1 MRIKIFDVEHG
12 QCALVE
18 HANEHMLIDCGHNSS
33 TGWRPSQMLRYRGI
47 EHLDALIV
55 TNEDEDHAS
64 DLANVLAAASVGQ
77 VYTNPTISGPAL
89 LSLKGQDRCGPGIYA
104 LSRLLQGLGGAAAAP
119 WFDGVRIHCFWND
132 YPRHFQD
139 ENNLSLVVILEW
151 SDFSICFPGD
161 MEKAG
166 WLRLLQDPAFRA
178 AIASVQVFMA
188 SHHGRESGY
197 FEPLFRLTGLSPQIV
212 VISDAGIQYATQETV
227 RTYGTHARG
236 ITLGDR
242 ARRVLTT
249 RHDGMIEFSRD
260 PFGWQV
266 TTSRTW

>member
-33 TGWRPSQMLRYRGI
+33 TSWRPSDMLRYRGI
-47 EHLDALIV
+47 AHLDALII

-64 DLANVLAAASVGQ
+64 DLANVLAAVSIAR
-77 VYTNPTISGPAL
+77 VYTNPTISGSAL
-89 LSLKGQDRCGPGIYA
+89 LGLKGQDRCGPGIFA
-104 LSRLLQGLGGAAAAP
+104 LSRLLQGLGGNAAAP
-119 WFDGVRIHCFWND
+119 WFDDVTIHCFWND

-178 AIASVQVFMA
+178 AIGRVQIFMA

-197 FEPLFRLTGLSPQIV
+197 FEPLFRLTGMSPELII
-212 VISDAGIQYATQETV
+212 ISDAGIQYATQKTV
-227 RTYGTHARG
+227 RTYGSHAG
-236 ITLGDR
+236 GLWLGER
-242 ARRVLTT
+242 TRRVLTT
-249 RHDGMIEFSRD
+249 RRDGMIEFNRVAT
-260 PFGWQV
+260 GWTV
-266 TTSRTW
+266 TTNKAW